1 MSKKTSDFQGKI
13 NITLCYYFFG
23 FLIWWALWN
32 IFDNCKNALYE
43 KNILNKKRENLMNIF
58 ILFIGFYFIIKLN

>member
-1 MSKKTSDFQGKI
+1 MSKKTSDFLGKI
-13 NITLCYYFFG
+13 NIIFRDYFIG
-23 FLIWWALWN
+23 FLIWWSLWN
-32 IFDNCKNALYE
+32 ILDNCKNVLYE

>member
-23 FLIWWALWN
+23 FLIWWSLWN

-58 ILFIGFYFIIKLN
+58 ILFIGIYFIIKLH